1 MRAFSSTTGAAAPT
15 VPQMHILFDNCN
27 KNINWP
33 ALPGREVPDPQKQC
47 PPQEE
52 PILHTFC
59 CADLNPPICR
69 QVLSPEEVLPR
80 RRNTSSGRNWRPL
93 RGWLFTFYKMTP
105 LSRAQFLCFLLVW
118 LAYASTYL
126 LRKPL
131 GVIKADLGEELGVS
145 ANVTVCLYTYTYIC
159 IRQWGTIWRFL
170 PEFDVVNESCICQA
184 GKVQLGWC
192 DTALVLPY
200 AAIQI
205 FWPGIADR
213 SFFLNF

>member
-1 MRAFSSTTGAAAPT
+1 MIVLTKISAKEVQATTPST
-15 VPQMHILFDNCN
+15 LFD
-27 KNINWP
+27 
-33 ALPGREVPDPQKQC
+33 
-47 PPQEE
+47 
-52 PILHTFC
+52 
-59 CADLNPPICR
+59 
-69 QVLSPEEVLPR
+69 
-80 RRNTSSGRNWRPL
+80 
-93 RGWLFTFYKMTP
+93 MTP

-131 GVIKADLGEELGVS
+131 GVVKADLGEELGVS
-145 ANVTVCLYTYTYIC
+145 ADLVIS
-159 IRQWGTIWRFL
+159 Q
-170 PEFDVVNESCICQA
+170 SCIIWFFQV

-213 SFFLNF
+213 FLR